1 MGPMASA
8 PHPAP
13 DRRPVLTKALV
24 KATRLLEL
32 NQSKVAEILGLSTA
46 TVSRMFAG
54 KYLLEPGRAKEW
66 ELAALFVRMFRAL
79 DSLLAS
85 DEKARAWL
93 NSRNHALG
101 ARPIDLIS
109 SAEGLVRVI
118 HYLDAARGRI

>member
-1 MGPMASA
+1 
-8 PHPAP
+8 
-13 DRRPVLTKALV
+13 VLTQALV

-32 NQSKVAEILGLSTA
+32 NQSKVAEILGLSAA

-54 KYLLEPGRAKEW
+54 KYLLEPHRAKEW

-79 DSLLAS
+79 DSIVAS
-85 DEKARAWL
+85 DEKAKAWL

-101 ARPIDLIS
+101 GRPVDLIS
-109 SAEGLVRVI
+109 SAEGLVRVL